1 MISARTKE
9 EIVAASRIEEVV
21 GDFVN
26 LKRRGTNFIGLCPFH
41 TEKTPS
47 FNVSPSKGIFKCFG
61 CGKAGDSI
69 TFVMEHEKYSYP
81 EALKFLAQKYH
92 IAVEETGDVVKEQ
105 SDKMLHE
112 SLYIINNFAQEYFH
126 DQLYKSEE
134 GQTIGYAYFKERG
147 MTDEMV
153 RKFKLGYSLAD
164 SESFSKAALKSG
176 YNLDLLKKA
185 GLIVERGGR
194 SFDFYHHRVIF
205 PILNLTGKVVAFAG
219 RIMAKDEKAPKYI
232 NSPETEIYHKSQIVY
247 GIFQAKNAIRQHDEC
262 FLTEGYTDVISM
274 HQAGIEN
281 VVASS
286 GTSLTQEQIKL
297 IKRFTSNITILYDG
311 DAAGI
316 KAALRGL
323 EMMASE
329 DVNVRVVL
337 LPDGEDPDSFLHKK
351 GSTAL
356 REFIRDSKKDFIQF
370 KVELMMKDAGND
382 PLKRADVIK
391 DVVNT
396 LATIPDAIKRSVLT
410 RECSN
415 MLAVSE
421 QVLTVEINKLKPKQF
436 RKEPGA
442 DKFEA
447 EAMHQPIEQTV
458 DHTEQL
464 FQKTADDY
472 QERDIIRLLL
482 DFGKEMMDE
491 ETTVAQYIL
500 AEVKE
505 VPLTNTSYRLMLH
518 EIEAQMDGGNIPDHH
533 FFIQHQDAALKKI
546 AIEIISSPYSLSENW
561 DKMHDIFV
569 TQPDKNF
576 RKDVV
581 TSLNYF
587 KMKKVLQMMNDNLK
601 ELKAAA
607 GKEEDEIHFQSIHNR
622 LTDIKKQLGIEMGS
636 VIVN

>member
-1 MISARTKE
+1 
-9 EIVAASRIEEVV
+9 
-21 GDFVN
+21 
-26 LKRRGTNFIGLCPFH
+26 
-41 TEKTPS
+41 
-47 FNVSPSKGIFKCFG
+47 
-61 CGKAGDSI
+61 
-69 TFVMEHEKYSYP
+69 
-81 EALKFLAQKYH
+81 
-92 IAVEETGDVVKEQ
+92 
-105 SDKMLHE
+105 
-112 SLYIINNFAQEYFH
+112 
-126 DQLYKSEE
+126 
-134 GQTIGYAYFKERG
+134 
-147 MTDEMV
+147 
-153 RKFKLGYSLAD
+153 
-164 SESFSKAALKSG
+164 
-176 YNLDLLKKA
+176 
-185 GLIVERGGR
+185 
-194 SFDFYHHRVIF
+194 
-205 PILNLTGKVVAFAG
+205 
-219 RIMAKDEKAPKYI
+219 
-232 NSPETEIYHKSQIVY
+232 
-247 GIFQAKNAIRQHDEC
+247 
-262 FLTEGYTDVISM
+262 
-274 HQAGIEN
+274 
-281 VVASS
+281 S

-396 LATIPDAIKRSVLT
+396 LATIPDAIRRSVLT
-410 RECSN
+410 HECSR
-415 MLAVSE
+415 MLSVSE
-421 QVLTVEINKLKPKQF
+421 QVLTVEVNKIKRKQYN
-436 RKEPGA
+436 KETGA
-442 DKFEA
+442 TKFET
-447 EAMHQPIEQTV
+447 EALHQPIEQTV

-505 VPLTNTSYRLMLH
+505 VPLTNASYRLMLH
-518 EIEAQMDGGNIPDHH
+518 EIEAQMEAGNIPDHH
-533 FFIQHQDAALKKI
+533 FFIQQQDAELKRI

-587 KMKKVLQMMNDNLK
+587 KMKKVLQMMNENLK

-607 GKEEDEIHFQSIHNR
+607 GKEEEEIHFQSIHNR
-622 LTDIKKQLGIEMGS
+622 LSDIKRQLGIKMGS